1 MSGELMTEIAHIP
14 EDVRHELRA
23 DETPQWIGYPNPKR
37 YAIQEGLGRC
47 LFAILYTAFAVF
59 WVSKVMQ
66 SASPHN
72 SLFVIPFIL
81 VGLYLLAN
89 PLLEYWRALR
99 TIYVVTNQRVLILN
113 GVLRPSKKVFAP
125 SNLGDFDVERKH
137 DGSGNIILSE
147 EQKRAGEQ
155 GVYTVKIGF
164 KAISNVREAEEHIEA
179 LQDQS

>member
-1 MSGELMTEIAHIP
+1 MAEITHIP
-14 EDVRHELRA
+14 EDLRHELRA
-23 DETPQWIGYPNPKR
+23 DETPQWIGYPIPKQ
-37 YAIQEGLGRC
+37 YAIQEGLK
-47 LFAILYTAFAVF
+47 LFLFGIPWTAFVIF
-59 WVSKVMQ
+59 WESQAMKSENLVLQ
-66 SASPHN
+66 
-72 SLFVIPFIL
+72 LWGIPFIL

-113 GVLRPSKKVFAP
+113 GVFRPSKKVFAP
-125 SNLGDFDVERKH
+125 SNLGDFDVERKY

-155 GVYTVKIGF
+155 GVYIEKIGF
-164 KAISNVREAEEHIEA
+164 KAIPNVREAEEHIEA

>member
-1 MSGELMTEIAHIP
+1 MAEITHIP

-23 DETPQWIGYPNPKR
+23 DETPKWIGYPIPKQ
-37 YAIQEGLGRC
+37 YAIQEGLKEC
-47 LFAILYTAFAVF
+47 LIGIPFTAFAVF
-59 WVSKVMQ
+59 WTSQAAK
-66 SASPHN
+66 SD
-72 SLFVIPFIL
+72 SLLFQLWGYPFIL
-81 VGLYLLAN
+81 VGLYLLAH

-113 GVLRPSKKVFAP
+113 GVLRHSKKVFAP

-147 EQKRAGEQ
+147 ERKRGEH
-155 GVYTVKIGF
+155 GWYTVKIGF
-164 KAISNVREAEEHIEA
+164 KAIPNVREAEEHIEA

>member
-1 MSGELMTEIAHIP
+1 MAEITHIP

-23 DETPQWIGYPNPKR
+23 DETPQWIGYPIPKQ
-37 YAIQEGLGRC
+37 YAIQEGLT
-47 LFAILYTAFAVF
+47 LFLFGIPWTAFVIF
-59 WVSKVMQ
+59 WESQAMKSENLVLQ
-66 SASPHN
+66 
-72 SLFVIPFIL
+72 LWGIPFIL

-99 TIYVVTNQRVLILN
+99 TIYVVTNQRVFILN

-155 GVYTVKIGF
+155 GVYTEKIRF
-164 KAISNVREAEEHIEA
+164 KAIPNVREAEEHIEA